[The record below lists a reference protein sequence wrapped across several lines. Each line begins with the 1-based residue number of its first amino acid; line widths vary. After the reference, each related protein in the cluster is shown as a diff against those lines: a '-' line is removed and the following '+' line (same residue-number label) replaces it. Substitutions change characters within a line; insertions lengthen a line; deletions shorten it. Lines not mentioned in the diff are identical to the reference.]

1 MTAAIESQFP
11 QETFTDIP
19 IDETE
24 EAVSKF
30 KESYALSGR
39 RSSLGKEYIAGVSLR
54 DENPLE
60 GMNCRSDGKPS
71 EYVTSQFADGR
82 FILMEK
88 AGGEGGGFSELYD
101 ILQTGESGLSYM
113 LDVAQRQNTLVMP
126 EETPFVRVYMV
137 KGTVPAAE
145 YIPLT
150 QEEYTVIKEGK
161 PAEMQDGTAGTLLL
175 CERKEDV
182 QKLWTDSAPAVTEET
197 LRLAQERCGYSAD
210 ALSQEPVVK
219 GIYDASGAWGDA
231 GRNAGQPGG
240 Y

>member
-1 MTAAIESQFP
+1 MDGP
-11 QETFTDIP
+11 LH
-19 IDETE
+19 ETE

-113 LDVAQRQNTLVMP
+113 LDVKR
-126 EETPFVRVYMV
+126 
-137 KGTVPAAE
+137 GTHNH
-145 YIPLT
+145 
-150 QEEYTVIKEGK
+150 GSCR
-161 PAEMQDGTAGTLLL
+161 D
-175 CERKEDV
+175 
-182 QKLWTDSAPAVTEET
+182 
-197 LRLAQERCGYSAD
+197 
-210 ALSQEPVVK
+210 
-219 GIYDASGAWGDA
+219 
-231 GRNAGQPGG
+231 
-240 Y
+240 